1 LVPGGSSL
9 DCNTVIAHIKIW
21 LKTDRR
27 FVKLCDYRTTLEPN
41 IYVRAYWPLVRN
53 DTDPVGETRDL
64 GPYKFISK
72 INYQNERSNALWVTM
87 SEVSIH
93 EAESL
98 IMCQV
103 ATSFDED
110 QDVLVDKIDDN
121 SIAIYKA
128 ADHLRINLTHW
139 DSVEQTVEYTVE
151 FWFKYALSEINI
163 FNYPFNLIIAQHDL
177 NCLAAG

>member
-27 FVKLCDYRTTLEPN
+27 FVKLCDFRTTLEPN

-64 GPYKFISK
+64 GPYKLISK

-139 DSVEQTVEYTVE
+139 HSVEQTVEYTVE